1 MRGKLRL
8 QTQRAQ
14 DRASQAAAV
23 KHAAASTPEVPYA
36 EPDATD
42 QSKFTMSEPKE
53 NAATPG
59 LRPRLAALRLLLPY
73 FTPYRG
79 LLAGWLAFLALSSL
93 ATLSL
98 PVAVRQMIDR
108 GFAHTDP
115 ATLNAT
121 FVGLFVVA
129 VVLALATAARYFCIS
144 LLGERVVADLRRRLY
159 AHLLTL
165 DQSFYER
172 TRVGELISRLGADTE
187 LVQTVVSSS
196 ISVALR
202 GIVTAVGGAVM
213 LVATSPRLAGYAG
226 LVIPLVILPI
236 VLAGRRQQRLSRAN
250 QDRVAD
256 AAAVANETLNAMYAV
271 QAYAREPVE
280 IARYDTA
287 IVRAV
292 ASARRR
298 IAQRS
303 GLTALVILLIFG
315 AITLVLWSG
324 AHSVM
329 TGELGAGVLSQFVLY
344 AVLSAGSIGGLTEVW
359 SEISRASGAMERI
372 GELMA
377 TQAEIRSPTQAV
389 VMPQPLRGAIRFE
402 HVEFHYPSRPEA
414 PALHDFNLAIAPGET
429 IALVGPPGAGKS
441 TVFHL
446 LLRFYDP
453 QSGTIRIDGTDLK
466 AIALPTLRGAIAL
479 VPQDTVIFGASARD
493 NIRFGRV
500 DADEASVIAA
510 AKAAEADEFLSAQP
524 EGYDAHLG
532 ERGVRLSGGQQQ
544 RIAIAR
550 AVLKDA
556 PILLLDEATSNLDA
570 QSEAA
575 VHHALE
581 RLMRGRTTL
590 VIAHRLAT
598 VQQADRIIV
607 MDGGRVV
614 AQGSHAELMRQGGLY
629 SELAKLQFAA

>member
-1 MRGKLRL
+1 VS
-8 QTQRAQ
+8 
-14 DRASQAAAV
+14 ASDSPDPTRPAA
-23 KHAAASTPEVPYA
+23 
-36 EPDATD
+36 
-42 QSKFTMSEPKE
+42 
-53 NAATPG
+53 
-59 LRPRLAALRLLLPY
+59 RLAALRLLLPY
-73 FTPYRG
+73 FRPYRS

-98 PVAVRQMIDR
+98 PVAVRFMIDR
-108 GFAHTDP
+108 GFAHADP
-115 ATLNAT
+115 STLNAS
-121 FVGLFVVA
+121 FAGLFAVS
-129 VVLALATAARYFCIS
+129 VVLAIATAARYFCITV
-144 LLGERVVADLRRRLY
+144 LGERVVADLRRKLY

-165 DQSFYER
+165 DMAFYER

-187 LVQTVVSSS
+187 IVQTVVTSS
-196 ISVALR
+196 ISIALR
-202 GIVTAVGGAVM
+202 SLVTALGGAAM
-213 LVATSPRLAGYAG
+213 LVATSPRLAGYAA

-236 VLAGRRQQRLSRAN
+236 VLAGRRQQKLARAN
-250 QDRVAD
+250 QDRIAD
-256 AAAVANETLNAMYAV
+256 AAAIANETLNAMYAV

-280 IARYDTA
+280 TQRYDEA
-287 IVRAV
+287 IRRAL
-292 ASARRR
+292 ATARRR
-298 IAQRS
+298 IAQRA
-303 GLTALVILLIFG
+303 GLTSLVILLIFG

-324 AHSVM
+324 AHSV
-329 TGELGAGVLSQFVLY
+329 TSGALGAGVLGQFVLY
-344 AVLSAGSIGGLTEVW
+344 AVISAGSIGGLTEVW
-359 SEISRASGAMERI
+359 SEVSRAGGAMERI

-377 TQAEIRSPTQAV
+377 TPAGIRSPD
-389 VMPQPLRGAIRFE
+389 QPAPLPRPVRGAIAFE
-402 HVEFHYPSRPEA
+402 RVEFRYPSRPDVS
-414 PALHDFNLAIAPGET
+414 ALHDFTLAIAPGESV
-429 IALVGPPGAGKS
+429 ALVGPSGAGKS

-453 QSGTIRIDGTDLK
+453 QHGTVRIDGIDLK
-466 AIALPTLRGAIAL
+466 PLALPQLRGAIAL

-500 DADEASVIAA
+500 DADEQSVVAA
-510 AKAAEADEFLSAQP
+510 ARAAEADEFLAAQP

-575 VHHALE
+575 VQDALE

-598 VQQADRIIV
+598 VQKADRIVV
-607 MDGGRVV
+607 MDAGRVV
-614 AQGSHAELMRQGGLY
+614 AQGTHAELMRQGGLY
-629 SELAKLQFAA
+629 SELARLQFAA

>member
-1 MRGKLRL
+1 MPE
-8 QTQRAQ
+8 
-14 DRASQAAAV
+14 
-23 KHAAASTPEVPYA
+23 AST
-36 EPDATD
+36 DTRR
-42 QSKFTMSEPKE
+42 SRFS
-53 NAATPG
+53 
-59 LRPRLAALRLLLPY
+59 ALRLLLPY
-73 FTPYRG
+73 FRPYHV
-79 LLAGWLAFLALSSL
+79 LMAGWLGFLLLSSL

-98 PVAVRQMIDR
+98 PVAVRLMIDH
-108 GFAHTDP
+108 GFARADP
-115 ATLNAT
+115 SRLNAS
-121 FVGLFVVA
+121 FAGLFAVA
-129 VVLALATAARYFCIS
+129 VVMALATAARYFCVA

-165 DQSFYER
+165 DQAFYER

-202 GIVTAVGGAVM
+202 GIVTALGGAIM
-213 LVATSPRLAGYAG
+213 LVATSPRLAGYAA

-236 VLAGRRQQRLSRAN
+236 VVAGRRQQKLARAN

-280 IARYDTA
+280 TARYDSA
-287 IVRAV
+287 ISRAL

-298 IAQRS
+298 IAQRA

-324 AHSVM
+324 AHSVVS
-329 TGELGAGVLSQFVLY
+329 GALDPGVLIQFVLY
-344 AVLSAGSIGGLTEVW
+344 AVISAGSIGGLTEVW
-359 SEISRASGAMERI
+359 SEVSRAGGAMERI
-372 GELMA
+372 GGLMA
-377 TQAEIRSPTQAV
+377 TQAEIRSPA
-389 VMPQPLRGAIRFE
+389 QPVPLPRPVRGAIRFD
-402 HVEFHYPSRPEA
+402 HVEFRYPSRPDVS
-414 PALHDFNLAIAPGET
+414 ALHNFSLDIAPGESV
-429 IALVGPPGAGKS
+429 ALVGPSGAGKS

-453 QSGTIRIDGTDLK
+453 QRGTIRVDGAELK
-466 AIALPTLRGAIAL
+466 AIALPELRGSIAL

-493 NIRFGRV
+493 NIRFGKI
-500 DADEASVIAA
+500 DADEGSVIAA
-510 AKAAEADEFLSAQP
+510 AKAAEADDFLAAQP
-524 EGYDAHLG
+524 EGYDTYLG

-570 QSEAA
+570 HSEAA
-575 VHHALE
+575 VQQALE

-598 VQQADRIIV
+598 VQKADRIIV
-607 MDGGRVV
+607 MDAGRVV

-629 SELAKLQFAA
+629 SELARLQFAA

>member
-1 MRGKLRL
+1 
-8 QTQRAQ
+8 
-14 DRASQAAAV
+14 
-23 KHAAASTPEVPYA
+23 
-36 EPDATD
+36 
-42 QSKFTMSEPKE
+42 MSEPKE
-53 NAATPG
+53 NAATPA

-79 LLAGWLAFLALSSL
+79 LLTGWLAFLALSSL

-98 PVAVRQMIDR
+98 PVAVRLMIDR

-121 FVGLFVVA
+121 FVGMFVVA
-129 VVLALATAARYFCIS
+129 VVLALATAGRYFCIS

-213 LVATSPRLAGYAG
+213 LVATSPRLAGYAA

-236 VLAGRRQQRLSRAN
+236 VLAGRRQQKLSRAN
-250 QDRVAD
+250 QDRIAD

-287 IVRAV
+287 IVRSV

-298 IAQRS
+298 IVQRS
-303 GLTALVILLIFG
+303 GLTALVIMLIFG

-329 TGELGAGVLSQFVLY
+329 AGELGAGVLSQFVLY

-359 SEISRASGAMERI
+359 SEISRARGAMERI

-377 TQAEIRSPTQAV
+377 TQPEIRSPSQAV
-389 VMPQPLRGAIRFE
+389 MMPQPLRGAIRFE
-402 HVEFHYPSRPEA
+402 HVEFRYPSRPDA
-414 PALHDFNLAIAPGET
+414 PALHDFTLTIAPGET
-429 IALVGPPGAGKS
+429 IALVGPSGAGKS

-466 AIALPTLRGAIAL
+466 AIALPALRGAIAL

-500 DADEASVIAA
+500 DADEATVIAA
-510 AKAAEADEFLSAQP
+510 AKAAEADEFLAAQP
-524 EGYDAHLG
+524 EGYD
-532 ERGVRLSGGQQQ
+532 
-544 RIAIAR
+544 
-550 AVLKDA
+550 
-556 PILLLDEATSNLDA
+556 T
-570 QSEAA
+570 
-575 VHHALE
+575 
-581 RLMRGRTTL
+581 
-590 VIAHRLAT
+590 
-598 VQQADRIIV
+598 
-607 MDGGRVV
+607 
-614 AQGSHAELMRQGGLY
+614 
-629 SELAKLQFAA
+629 